1 MNAAATRATP
11 ASPLLIAEGLGFQ
24 YDDLPLLQGLCF
36 ELRPGLSLVRG
47 GDGRGKSTLMRLL
60 AGTLTAG
67 VGTLMRHT
75 DSVFLA
81 DPARPVGEL
90 ADDQVVAAAALE
102 SLALRFPPWQAGR
115 AVALVELLGLAPH
128 VHKPI
133 GMLSTGSR
141 RKLGIVAA
149 AASGAALTLID
160 APYAAL
166 DTPSTRALD
175 ALLRQAADDAARAW
189 VIADHEAPRGLQGL
203 RWASVVDLGD

>member
-1 MNAAATRATP
+1 MSTA
-11 ASPLLIAEGLGFQ
+11 ASPSPCLLEAQSLRLDFDGSPVFEGLSFALG
-24 YDDLPLLQGLCF
+24 
-36 ELRPGLSLVRG
+36 PGLHLVRG

-67 VGTLMRHT
+67 VGTLRRHT

-90 ADDQVVAAAALE
+90 ADDRVVAAAALE

-115 AVALVELLGLAPH
+115 AVALVESLGLAPH

-203 RWASVVDLGD
+203 HWASVVDLGD